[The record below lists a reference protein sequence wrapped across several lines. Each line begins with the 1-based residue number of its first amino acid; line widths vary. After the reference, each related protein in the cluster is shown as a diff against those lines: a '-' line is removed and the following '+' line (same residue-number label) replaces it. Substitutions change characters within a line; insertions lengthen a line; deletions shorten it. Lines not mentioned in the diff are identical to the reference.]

1 MVIRFYDSPT
11 TVIDQCRCEE
21 CTDVC
26 PDCDGS
32 GQIVL
37 TRLFGRYVEAP
48 YRTTTCTACSGTGEV
63 SADAVVHCVE
73 CQAPIWVD
81 RVCLHQLGV
90 VCVDHATPCVEC
102 TGVRGDR

>member
-1 MVIRFYDSPT
+1 MIRFYDDT
-11 TVIDQCRCEE
+11 TVIDRDLVQPT
-21 CTDVC
+21 TDVC

-48 YRTTTCTACSGTGEV
+48 YRRDTCAACSGTG
-63 SADAVVHCVE
+63 AVPAEAVMHCVE
-73 CQAPIWVD
+73 CQAPVWAD

-90 VCVDHATPCVEC
+90 LCPDHAAACHEC